1 MQHGLTP
8 FFAAQGVAVIGA
20 SASPNKLS
28 FGIVRNM
35 TLYGYQGQIA
45 PVNPKV
51 DDILGLK
58 CYDDI
63 ASVPDPLDLAVV
75 VLPAPLIPQTLI
87 DCGERGICAVVI
99 ISGGF
104 KEVGEEGAQLEKG
117 ILDIAHRY
125 GMRLIGPNCVGTL
138 DVYTGLN
145 TTFIQG
151 VPDKG
156 GIGFISQSGA
166 VAGGV
171 VDLIREKHIGF
182 SNFSSLGNEAD
193 VTETDMIEYLSEDPH
208 TRVIACYVEMIK
220 DGQRFMEV
228 ARKVTPHK
236 PIVML
241 KAGRS
246 SAGARAVS
254 SHTGSLAGAYATYK
268 AAFEQCGVIEVDNVS
283 ELFDIAMAL
292 DTQPL
297 PRGPRAVIITNAGG
311 PAALASDSL
320 AANGLEMAD
329 LLPET
334 QTEMRQHLNPAAQV
348 SNPIDMLGAADGP
361 EFRMAVSNAL
371 KDPGVDMAI
380 PILVPQALV
389 NPAVV
394 AQAWVDSAAESD
406 KPVISCMMGD
416 WSVGEA
422 RKTLHGNHV
431 PMYAYPESTGRVL
444 GAMLRYARW
453 LDKSAAPAGRLP
465 GVERRQVE
473 RLLADVAGSSS
484 LGEALTRPLL
494 SAYGIPV
501 VPGESAHS
509 AAEAVAA
516 AERIGYPVVMKIVSP
531 DILHKS
537 DLGGIILNLTDAGA
551 VSAAYDRMM
560 SSIAMKMPT
569 ARLEG
574 VLIEA
579 SAPKGQEVIVGMRR
593 DPNFGPLMM
602 FGLGGI
608 YVELFG
614 DVSFRVAPLS
624 EADAREMIEKTRAY
638 RLLTGFRGQAL
649 ADLEAVVETILRL
662 SRLAVDFPQI
672 EEMEINPLLVLSKGK
687 GALALDGRVILNDH
701 ISGEGSK

>member
-1 MQHGLTP
+1 
-8 FFAAQGVAVIGA
+8 
-20 SASPNKLS
+20 
-28 FGIVRNM
+28 
-35 TLYGYQGQIA
+35 
-45 PVNPKV
+45 
-51 DDILGLK
+51 
-58 CYDDI
+58 
-63 ASVPDPLDLAVV
+63 
-75 VLPAPLIPQTLI
+75 
-87 DCGERGICAVVI
+87 
-99 ISGGF
+99 
-104 KEVGEEGAQLEKG
+104 
-117 ILDIAHRY
+117 
-125 GMRLIGPNCVGTL
+125 
-138 DVYTGLN
+138 
-145 TTFIQG
+145 

-501 VPGESAHS
+501 VPG
-509 AAEAVAA
+509 
-516 AERIGYPVVMKIVSP
+516 
-531 DILHKS
+531 
-537 DLGGIILNLTDAGA
+537 
-551 VSAAYDRMM
+551 
-560 SSIAMKMPT
+560 
-569 ARLEG
+569 
-574 VLIEA
+574 
-579 SAPKGQEVIVGMRR
+579 
-593 DPNFGPLMM
+593 
-602 FGLGGI
+602 
-608 YVELFG
+608 
-614 DVSFRVAPLS
+614 
-624 EADAREMIEKTRAY
+624 
-638 RLLTGFRGQAL
+638 
-649 ADLEAVVETILRL
+649 
-662 SRLAVDFPQI
+662 
-672 EEMEINPLLVLSKGK
+672 
-687 GALALDGRVILNDH
+687 
-701 ISGEGSK
+701 